1 MSDDHI
7 FTADFKPQPFW
18 WDAARPGI
26 GAPDTLPARVDVCI
40 IGGGYAGLSCALE
53 LARNGTNCA
62 VVDTKRIGQ
71 GASSRN
77 GGLVSGGLKHAGPKL
92 VETVGEDRAAR
103 LLTEAAG
110 SVPFLDSLIE
120 REGIDCDFAKVG
132 RFYCAWTRRDY
143 EAMARSTEQTAELTG
158 APARMVPPER
168 QREEIGSDYYC
179 GGQVAEGAATIHP
192 AKYVRGLAEAAQRA
206 GAQMIGQTH
215 VTGMTRGPDGWTV
228 ETDRGVIRADKVMLG
243 TNGYTGREAPWFRRR
258 VVPVASFLIA
268 TEEIPAELAKELVPN
283 ARGLADSRRVL
294 SYFRLSP
301 DHKRVLWGGRV
312 GTSAMDPRESARRLR
327 RVMTRVWPQLNDVR
341 ISHSWNGN
349 VAFTFDFIPHLGE
362 HEGVHYALGCQG
374 SGVAMQTWMGYQVAR
389 MMLRGNSESAFA
401 EGNFPTM
408 TGYRGNPWVLPLILM
423 WFRLRD
429 QIDRRLL

>member
-7 FTADFKPQPFW
+7 FTADFKAQPYW

-26 GAPDTLPARVDVCI
+26 GAAQTMPGRVDVCI

-53 LARNGTNCA
+53 LARNGTECA
-62 VVDTKRIGQ
+62 VLDTKRIGQ

-77 GGLVSGGLKHAGPKL
+77 GGLVSGGLKHAEKGL
-92 VETVGEDRAAR
+92 VKEVGRERATR
-103 LLTEAAG
+103 LMQEAAG
-110 SVPFLDSLIE
+110 TLPFIDDLIT
-120 REGIDCDFAKVG
+120 REGIDCDFARVG
-132 RFYCAWTRRDY
+132 RFSCAWTRGHYD
-143 EAMARSTEQTAELTG
+143 ALARSAELTEELTG
-158 APARMVPPER
+158 EPVRMVPPER
-168 QREEIGSDYYC
+168 QREEVGSDFYR

-192 AKYVRGLAEAAQRA
+192 AKYVRGLADAAQRA
-206 GAQMIGQTH
+206 GATLLGQTH
-215 VTGMTRGPDGWTV
+215 MTGMTRGPDGWRI
-228 ETDRGVIRADKVMLG
+228 ETDRGTIRADKVMLG

-268 TEEIPAELAKELVPN
+268 TEEIPPELARELVPN
-283 ARGLADSRRVL
+283 ARGLADTRRVL

-312 GTSAMDPRESARRLR
+312 GTAAMDPRESARRLH
-327 RVMTRVWPQLNDVR
+327 RVMTRVWPQLEDVR
-341 ISHSWNGN
+341 ISHSWNGH

-362 HEGVHYALGCQG
+362 HEGVHFALGCQG
-374 SGVAMQTWMGYQVAR
+374 SGVAMQTWMGYQTAR

-401 EGNFPTM
+401 EGRFPTFP
-408 TGYRGNPWVLPLILM
+408 GYRGNPWVLPLILM

-429 QIDRRLL
+429 QIERSRS